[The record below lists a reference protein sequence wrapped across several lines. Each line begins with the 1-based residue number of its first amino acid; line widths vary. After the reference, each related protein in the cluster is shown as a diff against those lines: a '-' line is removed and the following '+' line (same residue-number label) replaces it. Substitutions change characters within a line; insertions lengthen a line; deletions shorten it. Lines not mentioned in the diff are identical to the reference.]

1 MTPDLQRSLGEAGC
15 RKVDL
20 APFAQAQTAQQATVN
35 ALQAEQTRLT
45 EELSK
50 NSNNKALKVALDDVT
65 EKLGAAQADLS
76 AMTQRSQPYSSTNK
90 EGRQEAFS
98 MMNSPATGGLLV
110 AGILLT
116 YLVFSK
122 RR

>member
-20 APFAQAQTAQQATVN
+20 APFTQAYRAQQATVN

-50 NSNNKALKVALDDVT
+50 NPDSKALKVALDDVT

-76 AMTQRSQPYSSTNK
+76 AMTQRAQPYSDTNK

>member
-1 MTPDLQRSLGEAGC
+1 MTPDLERSLGDQGC
-15 RKVDL
+15 RKIDL
-20 APFAQAQTAQQATVN
+20 PPFAEAQSAQQTTVN

-45 EELSK
+45 EEVSK
-50 NSNNKALKVALDDVT
+50 NPNNTALKAALDDVT
-65 EKLGAAQADLS
+65 EKLEAARADLN
-76 AMTQRSQPYSSTNK
+76 AMTKRSQPYSDTNK

-98 MMNSPATGGLLV
+98 LMNSPATGGVLV
-110 AGILLT
+110 AGILLA